1 MMDFEFVGL
10 DDLIKKMEECGSIEE
25 QIALDTKILNQAKS
39 IVHSTMQSMIN
50 RSKDNSKSGREVK
63 GGGSYR
69 PKHGHAADNIPI
81 SSIKYEGTYVYCDI
95 GWRLSDKSEYFYM
108 KFINWGTFKIMP
120 VNFVGKTR
128 DKIEPQ
134 LEAIAKK
141 EYQNFLNKKLG

>member
-1 MMDFEFVGL
+1 MEFEFVGL
-10 DDLIKKMEECGSIEE
+10 DDLIKKMEECASITE
-25 QIALDTKILNQAKS
+25 QIEIDKRILNQAKS

-50 RSKDNSKSGREVK
+50 RSKDHSKSGRSLA
-63 GGGSYR
+63 GGGESR

-81 SSIKYEGTYVYCDI
+81 SSIKIEGTYVYCDI
-95 GWRLSDKSEYFYM
+95 GWHLSDNSEYFYM

-120 VNFVGKTR
+120 VDFTGKTR

-134 LEAIAKK
+134 LISLTKK